1 MTIGIEL
8 MICCGNTP
16 IFAKVHQ
23 LYKLVFYSLMLE
35 VGQMLLD
42 EYTEEREEYGE

>member
-8 MICCGNTP
+8 MICWLNTL
-16 IFAKVHQ
+16 IFVKVHQ
-23 LYKLVFYSLMLE
+23 LYKLAFYPLMLE